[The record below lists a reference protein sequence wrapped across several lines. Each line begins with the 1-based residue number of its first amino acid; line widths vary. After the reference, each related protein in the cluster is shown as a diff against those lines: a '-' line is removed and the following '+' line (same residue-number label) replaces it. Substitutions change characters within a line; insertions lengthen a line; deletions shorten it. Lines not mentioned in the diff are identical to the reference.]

1 MNTDNKPVC
10 VLAMKNPDELAAGL
24 AQKGLLAITAATGEE
39 ALERVR
45 EVAPVLLVCGQ
56 NLPDMTGLELA
67 GRLVW
72 VNALVGCAVVSDLSD
87 EDFHEA
93 SEGLGLLA
101 KLPPNP
107 GQNEAQVLFDALVAV
122 GALTA

>member
-1 MNTDNKPVC
+1 MNENSKPVC
-10 VLAMKNPDELAAGL
+10 VLAMGNPEDLAAGL
-24 AQKGLLAITAATGEE
+24 AQKGLRTIIASTGEE
-39 ALERVR
+39 ALERVK
-45 EVAPVLLVCGQ
+45 ESAPVLLVCGQ

-72 VNALVGCAVVSDLSD
+72 VNALVGCAVVSDMSD

-101 KLPPNP
+101 KLPPDP
-107 GQNEAQVLFDALVAV
+107 GQNEAQVLFEALVAV
-122 GALTA
+122 GAVTA